1 MLRYCPLLRWRP
13 HSTSSQHH
21 FPHQAIKSDG
31 YSGRHNGH
39 FTAERERLC
48 CGTMGLFREVAL
60 LLALLEPAFGLCSQR
75 TFIRPSL
82 VTDMMAL
89 CLPTATGHSVG
100 MATIYPIEPSHRAL
114 SVAKDAGWAGRVKQ
128 LPSTILCAVMSQ
140 RQRSAIEQWQLTPFQ
155 DSKEKHSKEMGT
167 KIHTFGINE
176 ILEMLCILPSLF
188 SIVVVIYMYESCGDH
203 FFISTICPTSKLS
216 FNSFSNVDA

>member
-1 MLRYCPLLRWRP
+1 MWLCPLPDCTGSLHSIHWLKLHLDFHKGWPKYRGDILELMGVMMLRYCPLLRWQP

-21 FPHQAIKSDG
+21 FPRQAMESDG

-100 MATIYPIEPSHRAL
+100 MATIYPIEPSRRAL

-128 LPSTILCAVMSQ
+128 LPSTILFAVMSQ
-140 RQRSAIEQWQLTPFQ
+140 RQRSAIEQWQLTPFR
-155 DSKEKHSKEMGT
+155 DSKEKHRNEMGT
-167 KIHTFGINE
+167 KIQSHLALMRF
-176 ILEMLCILPSLF
+176 
-188 SIVVVIYMYESCGDH
+188 
-203 FFISTICPTSKLS
+203 
-216 FNSFSNVDA
+216 